1 MSFFNISNRCVC
13 VNLRRTALAVT
24 QYYDQ
29 YLHQSGLRSSQ
40 FSLLIA
46 ISLNQDIS
54 ISELGDKTGRDQTT
68 ITRNVEILKKYG
80 YVRIARKENDARK
93 KAVSIT
99 EEGKKKLAEV
109 MPLWE
114 EAQAHIE
121 EELGTEQ
128 LANFFKTL
136 KKLEELA
143 R

>member
-80 YVRIARKENDARK
+80 YVRIARKESDARK

-121 EELGTEQ
+121 EELGAEQ

-143 R
+143 H

>member
-1 MSFFNISNRCVC
+1 MSFFDVSNRCVC
-13 VNLRRTALAVT
+13 ANLRRTAQAVT

-46 ISLNQDIS
+46 ISLNKDIS
-54 ISELGDKTGRDQTT
+54 ISELGDKICKDQTT

-80 YVRIARKENDARK
+80 YIRIAKKENDARK
-93 KAVSIT
+93 KAISIT

-114 EAQAHIE
+114 KVQTHVE
-121 EELGTEQ
+121 EELGVER

-136 KKLEELA
+136 KELEKLVK
-143 R
+143 